1 MTIKIY
7 KTTTC
12 PYCKM
17 EAEYLKSK
25 GIKFEE
31 IYVDKDPKT
40 VQEMIAESGQM
51 GVPFTVITKDD
62 GSKITML
69 GFDKQKLDSALA
81 GQKLFTNEM

>member
-17 EAEYLKSK
+17 EAEYLHSK
-25 GIKFEE
+25 GVVFEE
-31 IYVDKDPKT
+31 IYVDKDPKAIE
-40 VQEMIAESGQM
+40 EMIAESGQM
-51 GVPFTVITKDD
+51 GVPFTVITKAD
-62 GSKITML
+62 GTKVTIL

-81 GQKLFTNEM
+81 E

>member
-1 MTIKIY
+1 MLMKIKIY

-17 EAEYLKSK
+17 EAEYLQSK
-25 GIKFEE
+25 GITFEE
-31 IYVDKDPKT
+31 IYVDKDSKA

-62 GSKITML
+62 GSKVTIL
-69 GFDKQKLDSALA
+69 GFDKQKLDKAI
-81 GQKLFTNEM
+81 NV